1 MCCDIDSKQ
10 QHQPSMGLIN
20 VCPVTKLCCPM
31 LYLCL
36 MFEADAG
43 VIHIS
48 SSDEQDI
55 SEGAHRQVLSPEA
68 KETEKKFGKK
78 GKLVR

>member
-1 MCCDIDSKQ
+1 
-10 QHQPSMGLIN
+10 
-20 VCPVTKLCCPM
+20 M
-31 LYLCL
+31 L
-36 MFEADAG
+36 EADAG

-68 KETEKKFGKK
+68 KEAEKKFGKK

>member
-1 MCCDIDSKQ
+1 
-10 QHQPSMGLIN
+10 
-20 VCPVTKLCCPM
+20 
-31 LYLCL
+31 
-36 MFEADAG
+36 MFETG
-43 VIHIS
+43 GLPTS

-68 KETEKKFGKK
+68 RETEKKFGKK